1 MSDAPALDLHF
12 IDATVSPDLV
22 AVTLDDLSPSAIH
35 ETETC
40 GRVAW
45 RVFFSTRADRDAAL
59 NALRSAHRGAA
70 LEIAAVDV
78 PDEDWA
84 ARSQASLRS
93 IRVGRVVVAPPWDR
107 PATAD
112 HPFESSPD
120 RDIVVVIRPSMGFG
134 TGHHETTRLCLG
146 TLQEVALANRSVLD
160 VGTGSGVLTL
170 AADAL
175 GAASSRGIDLD
186 PDAIES
192 ARENRVLNG
201 SSPRVRFEI
210 ADASDPGAAAD
221 VVLANLTGA
230 LLRRI
235 AHQLIRL
242 VRPGGVLV
250 ISGFQT
256 HEAEGVLAAFA
267 AWSGDV
273 RRAREGD
280 WEAARLDFQ
289 GRA

>member
-1 MSDAPALDLHF
+1 MLQPWTCTSSTRRSHP
-12 IDATVSPDLV
+12 ISSP
-22 AVTLDDLSPSAIH
+22 VTLDDLSPSAIH

-84 ARSQASLRS
+84 AS
-93 IRVGRVVVAPPWDR
+93 IAGVAPNQSASDASSWRHHGIVQRLPTIHSSRR
-107 PATAD
+107 PIGTA
-112 HPFESSPD
+112 SSSSGLQWGSVPA
-120 RDIVVVIRPSMGFG
+120 ITRPRACASGCCRRS
-134 TGHHETTRLCLG
+134 T
-146 TLQEVALANRSVLD
+146 LANRSVLD
-160 VGTGSGVLTL
+160 VGTGSGVLAL

-192 ARENRVLNG
+192 ARENCPQRIK
-201 SSPRVRFEI
+201 SSRPFRDRGRPTRCRRPTSSSRI
-210 ADASDPGAAAD
+210 SPAPCS
-221 VVLANLTGA
+221 T
-230 LLRRI
+230 RI

-242 VRPGGVLV
+242 VGPGGVLV

-289 GRA
+289 G